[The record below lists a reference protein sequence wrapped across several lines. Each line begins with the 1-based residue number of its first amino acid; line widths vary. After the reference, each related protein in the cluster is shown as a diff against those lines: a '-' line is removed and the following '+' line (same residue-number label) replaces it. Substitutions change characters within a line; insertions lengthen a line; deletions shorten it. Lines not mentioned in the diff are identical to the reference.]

1 MQAQKIITR
10 TDHAGRLVDIPAFQ
24 PMQQVELILLF
35 SDPVNPLPHKRRPPE
50 KLKGMLTEKVIFFL
64 PHLMLT
70 GVSPDASLGHSYL
83 DMVDQSNAPTAS
95 QRNNKAD

>member
-50 KLKGMLTEKVIFFL
+50 KLKGMLTEKGDIFSSA
-64 PHLMLT
+64 PH
-70 GVSPDASLGHSYL
+70 
-83 DMVDQSNAPTAS
+83 
-95 QRNNKAD
+95 ADWGIS